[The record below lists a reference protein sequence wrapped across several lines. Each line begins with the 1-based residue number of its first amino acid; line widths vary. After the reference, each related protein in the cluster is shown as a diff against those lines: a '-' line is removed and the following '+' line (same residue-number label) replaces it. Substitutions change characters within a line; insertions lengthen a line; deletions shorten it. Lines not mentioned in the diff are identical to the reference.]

1 MVLEPGTLVRVR
13 SRQYLV
19 EEVSPASNPGEQTLV
34 RLSCIDDDSQGA
46 SLEVLWEKEV
56 DRHVIEASSW
66 KDIAKRG
73 FDPPKQFSAY
83 LHTLRW
89 NLVTSTNPRLFQ
101 APYRAGILVKAYQLE
116 PRPLYCFLDAS
127 SSSR

>member
-56 DRHVIEASSW
+56 DRHVI
-66 KDIAKRG
+66 
-73 FDPPKQFSAY
+73 
-83 LHTLRW
+83 
-89 NLVTSTNPRLFQ
+89 
-101 APYRAGILVKAYQLE
+101 
-116 PRPLYCFLDAS
+116 
-127 SSSR
+127 